1 MRFLNGIKTCFT
13 VLFFFSMLN
22 VFGQSDSNKFSVVLD
37 AGHGGKDPGNSY
49 HGYVEKDIAL
59 KTTLKV
65 GKFLER
71 EKNLEVTYTRKTD
84 EFIELVNRPKIANKI
99 DANLFVSIHCNSVK
113 NFEPAGTETFVMGL
127 SRTNMNL
134 EVAKKEN
141 SVILLEDNY
150 KKTYQ
155 GFDPSKPENLIGLQI
170 IQEENLNSSISLATT
185 IQDNF
190 TNRLNRKTRGV
201 KQQPLWVLDAAK
213 MPGVLIELGFLSNK
227 EEGEYLNSDEGQT
240 EMARQIAN
248 AIIHYKKTYFNEP
261 LTEEEIKDVEKKYT
275 PLKEIEDTVIVKPN
289 YSSPMGEQAKQ
300 MVKEETGQTIYK
312 IQLFASS
319 KKRDL
324 YSSDFKGLKD
334 ISYTF
339 ENNLYR
345 YYYGKSYDLEYTKK
359 MYNEAKSH
367 GFKDAFIVLF
377 ADGKVSALK

>member
-1 MRFLNGIKTCFT
+1 MRFLNNIKTCFSI
-13 VLFFFSMLN
+13 LFLFCILN
-22 VFGQSDSNKFSVVLD
+22 VFGQSDSNTFSIVLD

-71 EKNLEVTYTRKTD
+71 EKDFTVTYTRKTD

-127 SRTNMNL
+127 SRTNMNM

-170 IQEENLNSSISLATT
+170 IQEENLYSSISLATT
-185 IQDNF
+185 IQENF

-248 AIIHYKKTYFNEP
+248 AIIHYKKMYFNEP
-261 LTEEEIKDVEKKYT
+261 LTEEDISSIDKKFKEDQ
-275 PLKEIEDTVIVKPN
+275 KEIADTAMAKP
-289 YSSPMGEQAKQ
+289 
-300 MVKEETGQTIYK
+300 EETVKVEPGQALYK

-319 KKRDL
+319 KKKDL
-324 YSSDFKGLKD
+324 YSNDFKGLKD
-334 ISYTF
+334 ISFTF

-359 MYNEAKSH
+359 MYSEAKNH
-367 GFKDAFIVLF
+367 GFSDAFIVLF
-377 ADGKVSALK
+377 ADGKASAVK

>member
-1 MRFLNGIKTCFT
+1 MRFLNNIKTCFSL
-13 VLFFFSMLN
+13 LFLFSILN
-22 VFGQSDSNKFSVVLD
+22 VFGQSDPNTFSIVLD

-49 HGYVEKDIAL
+49 HGFVEKDIAL
-59 KTTLKV
+59 NTTLKV

-71 EKNLEVTYTRKTD
+71 EKDFEVTYTRKTD

-127 SRTNMNL
+127 SRTNMNM

-170 IQEENLNSSISLATT
+170 IQEENLYSSISLATT
-185 IQDNF
+185 IQENF

-248 AIIHYKKTYFNEP
+248 AVIHYKKMYFNEP
-261 LTEEEIKDVEKKYT
+261 LTEEDITAIDKKYKEDQ
-275 PLKEIEDTVIVKPN
+275 KEIADTTMAKPEEPVKVE
-289 YSSPMGEQAKQ
+289 SGQAL
-300 MVKEETGQTIYK
+300 YK

-319 KKRDL
+319 KKKDL
-324 YSSDFKGLKD
+324 YSNDFKGLKD
-334 ISYTF
+334 ISFTF

-345 YYYGKSYDLEYTKK
+345 YFYGKSYDLEYARK
-359 MYNEAKSH
+359 MFNEAKSN
-367 GFKDAFIVLF
+367 GFQDAFIVIF
-377 ADGKVSALK
+377 ADGKASALK

>member
-1 MRFLNGIKTCFT
+1 MRFINNIKTCFS
-13 VLFFFSMLN
+13 VIFLFSILN
-22 VFGQSDSNKFSVVLD
+22 VMGQTAPNKFIIVLD

-65 GKFLER
+65 GKFLEM
-71 EKNLEVTYTRKTD
+71 EEGFEVTYTRKSD
-84 EFIELVNRPKIANKI
+84 EFIELVNRPKIANKLNA
-99 DANLFVSIHCNSVK
+99 DLFVSIHCNSVK
-113 NFEPAGTETFVMGL
+113 NFEPKGTETFVMGL
-127 SRTNMNL
+127 TRANMNL

-190 TNRLNRKTRGV
+190 TNNLNRNTRGV

-213 MPGVLIELGFLSNK
+213 MPGVLIELGFLSNN
-227 EEGEYLNSDEGQT
+227 EEGEYLNSEEGQT

-248 AIIHYKKTYFNEP
+248 SIIHYKKMYYNEP
-261 LTEEEIKDVEKKYT
+261 LSEEDNKVVERKYKPEPT
-275 PLKEIEDTVIVKPN
+275 TTVEDTVVTKNDTINRVDEVSEP
-289 YSSPMGEQAKQ
+289 
-300 MVKEETGQTIYK
+300 GQGIYK
-312 IQLFASS
+312 VQLFASS
-319 KKRDL
+319 KRKDL
-324 YSSDFKGLKD
+324 YSKDFKGLNN
-334 ISYTF
+334 ISVTF

-345 YYYGKSYDLEYTKK
+345 YYYGKSYDLEYARK
-359 MYNEAKSH
+359 MYSEARNH
-367 GFKDAFIVLF
+367 GFQDAFIVVF
-377 ADGKVSALK
+377 ADGKASALK

>member
-1 MRFLNGIKTCFT
+1 M
-13 VLFFFSMLN
+13 
-22 VFGQSDSNKFSVVLD
+22 
-37 AGHGGKDPGNSY
+37 
-49 HGYVEKDIAL
+49 
-59 KTTLKV
+59 
-65 GKFLER
+65 
-71 EKNLEVTYTRKTD
+71 
-84 EFIELVNRPKIANKI
+84 
-99 DANLFVSIHCNSVK
+99 
-113 NFEPAGTETFVMGL
+113 
-127 SRTNMNL
+127 
-134 EVAKKEN
+134 
-141 SVILLEDNY
+141 
-150 KKTYQ
+150 
-155 GFDPSKPENLIGLQI
+155 
-170 IQEENLNSSISLATT
+170 NSSISLATT

-261 LTEEEIKDVEKKYT
+261 LTEDDIKDVDKKYT
-275 PLKEIEDTVIVKPN
+275 PQKEIADTVIVKPN
-289 YSSPMGEQAKQ
+289 EP
-300 MVKEETGQTIYK
+300 VKEETGQTIYK

-319 KKRDL
+319 KKKDL

-345 YYYGKSYDLEYTKK
+345 YYYGKSYDLEYIKK

-377 ADGKVSALK
+377 ADGKASALK

>member
-1 MRFLNGIKTCFT
+1 MRFLNNIKTCFSI
-13 VLFFFSMLN
+13 LFFFCILN
-22 VFGQSDSNKFSVVLD
+22 VFGQSDSNTFSIVLD

-49 HGYVEKDIAL
+49 HGFVEKDIAL

-71 EKNLEVTYTRKTD
+71 EKDFTVTYTRKTD

-127 SRTNMNL
+127 SRTNMNM

-170 IQEENLNSSISLATT
+170 IQEENLYSSISLATT
-185 IQDNF
+185 IQENF

-248 AIIHYKKTYFNEP
+248 AIIHYKKMYFNEP
-261 LTEEEIKDVEKKYT
+261 LTEEDISAIDKKFKEDQ
-275 PLKEIEDTVIVKPN
+275 KEIADTAMAKP
-289 YSSPMGEQAKQ
+289 
-300 MVKEETGQTIYK
+300 EETVKVEPGQALYK

-319 KKRDL
+319 KKKDL
-324 YSSDFKGLKD
+324 YSNDFKGLKD
-334 ISYTF
+334 ISFTF

-359 MYNEAKSH
+359 MYSEAKNH
-367 GFKDAFIVLF
+367 GFSDAFIVLF
-377 ADGKVSALK
+377 ADGKASAVK

>member
-1 MRFLNGIKTCFT
+1 MTFTINIKTCFSA
-13 VLFFFSMLN
+13 LFILIILN
-22 VFGQSDSNKFSVVLD
+22 VFGQGASNRFVVVLD

-49 HGYVEKDIAL
+49 HGFVEKEISL

-71 EKNLEVTYTRKTD
+71 ESDIEVTFTRKTD
-84 EFIELVNRPKIANKI
+84 EFIELVDRPKLANKL
-99 DANLFVSIHCNSVK
+99 DAHLFVSIHCNSVV
-113 NFEPAGTETFVMGL
+113 NQTPSGTETFVMGL

-150 KKTYQ
+150 KTKYK
-155 GFDPSKPENLIGLQI
+155 GFDPSKPENLIGLKI
-170 IQEENLNSSISLATT
+170 IQEDNLYSSISLATT

-190 TNRLNRKTRGV
+190 TNNLNRKTRGV

-227 EEGEYLNSDEGQT
+227 QEGEYLNSDEGQT

-261 LTEEEIKDVEKKYT
+261 YSSADEIKPVKKYIPEQKESAEIAIST
-275 PLKEIEDTVIVKPN
+275 PAENLNVESGKE
-289 YSSPMGEQAKQ
+289 
-300 MVKEETGQTIYK
+300 IYK
-312 IQLFASS
+312 IQLFATS

-324 YSSDFKGLKD
+324 YSKDFKGLKE
-334 ISYTF
+334 ISFTF
-339 ENNLYR
+339 ENGLYR
-345 YYYGKSYDLEYTKK
+345 YYYGKSYDLDYAKK
-359 MYNEAKSH
+359 MSIEAKRQ
-367 GFKDAFIVLF
+367 FPDAFIVVF
-377 ADGKVSALK
+377 ADGKVSSIK

>member
-1 MRFLNGIKTCFT
+1 MRFLNNVKNCSSI
-13 VLFFFSMLN
+13 LFLFSILN
-22 VFGQSDSNKFSVVLD
+22 VFGQTDSNTFSVVLD

-49 HGYVEKDIAL
+49 HGFVEKDIAL

-71 EKNLEVTYTRKTD
+71 EKDFKVTYTRKTD

-127 SRTNMNL
+127 SRTNMNM

-170 IQEENLNSSISLATT
+170 IQEENLYSSISLATT
-185 IQDNF
+185 IQENF

-248 AIIHYKKTYFNEP
+248 AIIHYKKMYFNEP
-261 LTEEEIKDVEKKYT
+261 LTEEDISAIDKKYKADQ
-275 PLKEIEDTVIVKPN
+275 KEIADSAMAKP
-289 YSSPMGEQAKQ
+289 
-300 MVKEETGQTIYK
+300 EETVKVEPGQVLYK

-319 KKRDL
+319 KKKDL

-334 ISYTF
+334 ISFTF

-345 YYYGKSYDLEYTKK
+345 YYYGKSYDLEYTRK
-359 MYNEAKSH
+359 MYSEAKNH
-367 GFKDAFIVLF
+367 GFTDAFIVMF
-377 ADGKVSALK
+377 ADGKASALK

>member
-1 MRFLNGIKTCFT
+1 MRFLNNIKTCFSI
-13 VLFFFSMLN
+13 LFLFCILN
-22 VFGQSDSNKFSVVLD
+22 VFGQSDSNTFSIVLD

-71 EKNLEVTYTRKTD
+71 EKDFTVTYTRKTD

-127 SRTNMNL
+127 SRTNMNM

-170 IQEENLNSSISLATT
+170 IQEENLYSSISLATT
-185 IQDNF
+185 IQENF

-248 AIIHYKKTYFNEP
+248 AIIHYKKMYFNEP
-261 LTEEEIKDVEKKYT
+261 LTEEDISAIDKKFKEDQ
-275 PLKEIEDTVIVKPN
+275 KEIADTAMAKP
-289 YSSPMGEQAKQ
+289 
-300 MVKEETGQTIYK
+300 EETVKVEPGQALYK

-319 KKRDL
+319 KKKDL
-324 YSSDFKGLKD
+324 YSNDFKGLKD
-334 ISYTF
+334 ISFTF

-359 MYNEAKSH
+359 MYSEAKNH
-367 GFKDAFIVLF
+367 GFSDAFIVLF
-377 ADGKVSALK
+377 ADGKASAVK

>member
-1 MRFLNGIKTCFT
+1 MRFLNNIKTCFSILFVFS
-13 VLFFFSMLN
+13 VLN
-22 VFGQSDSNKFSVVLD
+22 IVGQSASNKFSIVLD

-71 EKNLEVTYTRKTD
+71 EKDFEVTYTRKTD

-127 SRTNMNL
+127 SRTNMNM
-134 EVAKKEN
+134 EVAKSEN

-150 KKTYQ
+150 KKNYQ
-155 GFDPSKPENLIGLQI
+155 GFDPNKPENLIGLKI
-170 IQEENLNSSISLATT
+170 IQEDNLDSSISLATT
-185 IQDNF
+185 IQENF

-248 AIIHYKKTYFNEP
+248 SIIHYKKMYFNEP
-261 LTEEEIKDVEKKYT
+261 LTDEEKNDIDKKYKAEQ
-275 PLKEIEDTVIVKPN
+275 KETADTITTKPDETVKAEP
-289 YSSPMGEQAKQ
+289 GQAL
-300 MVKEETGQTIYK
+300 YK

-319 KKRDL
+319 KKKDL
-324 YSSDFKGLKD
+324 YSNDFKGLKD
-334 ISYTF
+334 ISFTF

-367 GFKDAFIVLF
+367 GFQDAFIVVF
-377 ADGKVSALK
+377 ADGKASALK